1 MSLIKERSEVDLI
14 DLFLGFCAAC
24 YAFVYLFST
33 NIYMG
38 PDRNLDGLF
47 TIRDVLGYIGDGLSA
62 PVHLLRDAPA
72 LEGTFRFFE
81 VPPYDEPSAVSV
93 LLGGP
98 VMFAALLWGSYAL
111 ASVIGWFRYMPMHWR
126 QGS

>member
-1 MSLIKERSEVDLI
+1 MSLIKERNEVDLI

-24 YAFVYLFST
+24 CAFGYLFAS

-38 PDRNLDGLF
+38 PDRNLDGQF
-47 TIRDVLGYIGDGLSA
+47 TIRDVLGYIGDGLSV

-81 VPPYDEPSAVSV
+81 VPPYDDPSAVSV

-98 VMFAALLWGSYAL
+98 VMFAAIVWGSYAL
-111 ASVIGWFRYMPMHWR
+111 AGLTGWSRYMPTHWR